1 MLHVVIMAGGSGT
14 RFWPVSR
21 QLRPKQLVAL
31 AVERPILRLTF
42 ERVAP
47 LVPPERTWVVTAKDT
62 ADATRDLLPELPG
75 DNILAEPEGR
85 DTAACAGLAAQVLL
99 HADADAVCAML
110 PSDHVIGDERRFRE
124 ALLAAAE
131 VVASDGGLLTF
142 GVRPTRAETGYGYL
156 KLGDEHRIV
165 DGWRVHE
172 LARFVE
178 KPDVE
183 TAHEYLSDGS
193 YLWNSGMF
201 VWCAA
206 EFLLEVRRQLPEL
219 ADGLDRVA
227 EALGQADFEAALEE
241 IYPTLGRTSVDY
253 GVMEGARRCWTMP
266 VDFPWSDV
274 GAWPA
279 LAGMLPRDPD
289 GNATR
294 GRVVALGAD
303 RNLVI
308 TDGPVVA
315 LAGVK
320 DLVVVATGDAVLVV
334 PADDAQ
340 RVKEIVAELE
350 ERGWH
355 DVL

>member
-31 AVERPILRLTF
+31 AADRPILRLTF
-42 ERVAP
+42 ERIAA
-47 LVPPERTWVVTAKDT
+47 LVPAERTWVVTTKDT
-62 ADATRDLLPELPG
+62 ADATRDLLPELPKG
-75 DNILAEPEGR
+75 NVLAEPEGR
-85 DTAACAGLAAQVLL
+85 DTAACAGFAARVLMRQ
-99 HADADAVCAML
+99 DADAVCAML
-110 PSDHVIGDERRFRE
+110 PSDHIIGEQERFRT

-131 VVASDGGLLTF
+131 VVSSDGGLLTF

-156 KLGDEHRIV
+156 KLGHQHRVV
-165 DGWRVHE
+165 DGWPVHE

-201 VWCAA
+201 VWRAE
-206 EFLLEVRRQLPEL
+206 EFLREVRRQLPKL

-227 EALGQADFEAALEE
+227 DMLERANFDAALED
-241 IYPTLGRTSVDY
+241 IYPTLARTSVDY
-253 GVMEGARRCWTMP
+253 GVMEGAERCWTIP

-274 GAWPA
+274 GSWPA
-279 LAGMLPRDPD
+279 LAGLLPRDPD
-289 GNATR
+289 GNATH
-294 GRVVALGAD
+294 GRVVALGAG

-308 TDGPVVA
+308 SEGPVVA
-315 LAGVK
+315 IAGVQ

-334 PADDAQ
+334 PRDEAQ
-340 RVKEIVAELE
+340 RVKEIVAKLE

>member
-31 AVERPILRLTF
+31 AADQPILRLTF

-47 LVPPERTWVVTAKDT
+47 LVPAERTWVVTTKDT
-62 ADATRDLLPELPG
+62 AGATRDLLPELPHG
-75 DNILAEPEGR
+75 NVLAEPEGR
-85 DTAACAGLAAQVLL
+85 DTAACAGFAARVVL
-99 HADADAVCAML
+99 HHDPEAVCAML
-110 PSDHVIGDERRFRE
+110 PSDHIIGEPDRFRA

-131 VVASDGGLLTF
+131 MVSAEGGLLTF
-142 GVRPTRAETGYGYL
+142 GVEPTRAETGYGYL
-156 KLGDEHRIV
+156 KLGDRHRVI
-165 DGWRVHE
+165 DGWPVHG

-178 KPDVE
+178 KPDTE
-183 TAHEYLSDGS
+183 TAHGYISDGS

-201 VWCAA
+201 VWRAE
-206 EFLLEVRRQLPEL
+206 EFLDEVRRQLPKL

-227 EALGQADFEAALEE
+227 GALQQADFEAAIEE
-241 IYPTLGRTSVDY
+241 IYPGLTRTSVDY

-279 LAGMLPRDPD
+279 LAELLPPDPD

-294 GRVVALGAD
+294 GRILTLGAD

-308 TDGPVVA
+308 SDGPVVA
-315 LAGVK
+315 LAGVQ

-334 PADDAQ
+334 PADEAQ

-350 ERGWH
+350 QRGWH

>member
-31 AVERPILRLTF
+31 AADRPILRLTF

-47 LVPPERTWVVTAKDT
+47 LVPPERTWVVTTKDT
-62 ADATRDLLPELPG
+62 ADVTRDLLPELPPG
-75 DNILAEPEGR
+75 NVLAEPEGR
-85 DTAACAGLAAQVLL
+85 DTAACAGFAARVVL
-99 HADADAVCAML
+99 HHDAEAVCAML
-110 PSDHVIGDERRFRE
+110 PSDHIIGEPDRFRT
-124 ALLAAAE
+124 ALFAAAE
-131 VVASDGGLLTF
+131 VVGTEGGLLTF
-142 GVRPTRAETGYGYL
+142 GVKPTRAETGYGYL
-156 KLGDEHRIV
+156 KLGDEHRVV
-165 DGWRVHE
+165 DGWPVHE

-178 KPDVE
+178 KPDVD
-183 TAHEYLSDGS
+183 TARGYVSDGS

-201 VWCAA
+201 VWRAE
-206 EFLLEVRRQLPEL
+206 EFLHEVRRQLPRL

-227 EALGQADFEAALEE
+227 DAIQRPDLESAIE
-241 IYPTLGRTSVDY
+241 TIYPTLVRTSIDY
-253 GVMEGARRCWTMP
+253 GVMEGAQRCWIIP

-279 LAGMLPRDPD
+279 LTELLPVDSN

-294 GRVVALGAD
+294 GRVVTLGAD

-308 TDGPVVA
+308 SDGPVVA
-315 LAGVK
+315 LAGVH

-334 PADDAQ
+334 PSDEAQ
-340 RVKEIVAELE
+340 RVKEIVADLE
-350 ERGWH
+350 QRGWH